1 SKVTQIKV
9 TFNEVVTLPANPAN
23 AFQLTDQ
30 NGNAVPNVVLNAT
43 VDNTSG
49 VTVATIEF
57 TGSAVAGASVPDG
70 RYVLKTLAS
79 QVTDSIGQH
88 MAADATLSFF
98 RFFGD
103 FNGDARVDNLDF
115 AKLKT
120 TFNAQLGD
128 ANFLALFDY
137 DGNNK
142 IDNID
147 LAQFKIRLTQGSLP

>member
-57 TGSAVAGASVPDG
+57 SGSAVAGASVPDG

-79 QVTDSIGQH
+79 QVTDSLGQH
-88 MAADATLSFF
+88 PAADDSFNF
-98 RFFGD
+98 IRFFGD
-103 FNGDARVDNLDF
+103 ANGDGRVDNLDF
-115 AKLKT
+115 ARLKT
-120 TFNAQLGD
+120 AFNSQAGD
-128 ANFLALFDY
+128 SNYLFYFDY
-137 DGNNK
+137 DG
-142 IDNID
+142 
-147 LAQFKIRLTQGSLP
+147 